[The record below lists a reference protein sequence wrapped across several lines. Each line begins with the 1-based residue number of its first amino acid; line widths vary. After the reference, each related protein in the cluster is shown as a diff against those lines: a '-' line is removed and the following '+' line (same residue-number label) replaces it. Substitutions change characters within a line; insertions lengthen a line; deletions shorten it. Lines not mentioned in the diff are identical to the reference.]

1 MKHWIVDVDD
11 VARSNWQEAMPEAVL
26 LKRTELPNISAEKP
40 GVVWC
45 RLRAGESL
53 AVLAGDIARA
63 APHSVVV
70 LSDDPDETLVVEAL
84 SAGAAGCCN
93 THAAPEVLRQVAMV
107 VGNGGLWVGQ
117 SLLQRLVG
125 STSRLLAQRAPESSD
140 GDRQA
145 NDWMALLSEREA
157 QVARLVAAGASN
169 KEVAS
174 QLAITERTVKAHLT
188 AVFEK
193 LGLRDR
199 LQLSLRV
206 NGLAV

>member
-11 VARSNWQEAMPEAVL
+11 VARPNWLDAMPEAVL
-26 LKRTELPNISAEKP
+26 LKRSQLTSLADGNP

-53 AVLAGDIARA
+53 AVLAGDMARA
-63 APHSVVV
+63 APRSVVI
-70 LSDDPDETLVVEAL
+70 LSDSPDEALIVEAL
-84 SAGAAGCCN
+84 SAGASGCCN
-93 THAAPEVLRQVAMV
+93 THAAPEVLQQIAMV

-125 STSRLLAQRAPESSD
+125 STARLLAQRSPVLDTAHS
-140 GDRQA
+140 G
-145 NDWMALLSEREA
+145 NDWVALLSEREA
-157 QVARLVAAGASN
+157 EVARLVAAGASN
-169 KEVAS
+169 KEVAA
-174 QLAITERTVKAHLT
+174 QLSITERTVKAHLT
-188 AVFEK
+188 AVFDK